1 MNNLSRANLKTSR
14 HSKKLAAAFSLAVLV
29 FSGAS
34 YSAWAVNS
42 GYLPRDKPYVA
53 PKFIL
58 PPPPE
63 PKVHMVDNGDGTLTD
78 DHGLTWTQKDSYAD
92 LGKCLNWHQSNEY
105 VSILNRNQFAGYSD
119 WRMPSLMELV
129 GIYDDTREIVMGHDG
144 STEYTMRTDPQFAK
158 GAAYWYWTSDA
169 EFTKLTDC
177 CAKTFY
183 FVTGMTFIRR
193 FTLCN
198 NGGVRAVRG
207 KTRKK

>member
-1 MNNLSRANLKTSR
+1 MNYFHRLGTENSLRSIKFAVALS
-14 HSKKLAAAFSLAVLV
+14 LV
-29 FSGAS
+29 VQVFTVT
-34 YSAWAVNS
+34 SAWAVNS

-53 PKFIL
+53 PKYIP

-63 PKVHMVDNGDGTLTD
+63 PKIHLIDNGDGTLTD
-78 DHGLTWTQKDSYAD
+78 GNGLVWTQKDSYAD
-92 LGKCLNWHQSNEY
+92 LGKCLNWHQSNDY
-105 VSILNRNQFAGYSD
+105 VSTLNQNKFAGHSD

-129 GIYDDTREIVMGHDG
+129 GIYDDTREVVMGHDG

-183 FVTGMTFIRR
+183 FVTGITFIRQ
-193 FTLCN
+193 FKLCN
-198 NGGVRAVRG
+198 NGGVRPVRG
-207 KTRKK
+207 KSQKK